1 MEQVYWD
8 CKLINFNVPREL
20 LRRFDYLNKQG
31 STTRTSTLVS
41 LMDRYVR
48 DQEERHAQ
56 NTRSK
61 VYDNDV
67 AVGFWSGVED
77 FDNVL
82 C

>member
-1 MEQVYWD
+1 
-8 CKLINFNVPREL
+8 LINFNVPREL

-56 NTRSK
+56 NTQSK
-61 VYDNDV
+61 VYENDV
-67 AVGFWSGVED
+67 AVGFWSEVED
-77 FDNVL
+77 FDNVFV
-82 C
+82 